1 MRPSSRLPDSANS
14 VNGLESGTVD
24 LRIRAIIAATAGL
37 LSGLAT
43 SAVAEEKLIVY
54 AVNYP
59 VAYFAERI
67 AGDAAEI
74 VLPVPQGQE
83 PAFWDPSIAEIGRF
97 QQADMIL
104 LNGANYALWTRT
116 TSLPRSRTVDTS
128 RGFADRY
135 IAADAVTHSHG
146 PEGAHAH
153 GDTASVTWLDFTQA
167 ILQAE
172 AIADALRRR
181 RPDEADGFAARL
193 AALRSDLKALDDEA
207 RAIAA
212 DAGDTLFVASHPLY
226 QYFARAY
233 GLRMKSFGW
242 EADAGL
248 TEAQWAEFDAQRAGA
263 PGAVMI
269 WETEPPADFA
279 AALARRGVAG
289 TVFTIADNRG
299 EADFLETMHANLRA
313 LSEAVGAS

>member
-1 MRPSSRLPDSANS
+1 MR
-14 VNGLESGTVD
+14 VC
-24 LRIRAIIAATAGL
+24 AIIAATAAL
-37 LSGLAT
+37 LTSLAT
-43 SAVAEEKLIVY
+43 SAVAGEKLIVY

-74 VLPVPQGQE
+74 VLPVPGGQE
-83 PAFWDPSIAEIGRF
+83 PAFWEPSIAEIGRF
-97 QQADMIL
+97 QQADLIL

-153 GDTASVTWLDFTQA
+153 GATASVTWLDFSQA

-172 AIADALRRR
+172 AIADAMSRR

-193 AALRSDLKALDDEA
+193 AALRADLQALDNEA

-212 DAGDTLFVASHPLY
+212 DAGDILFIASHPLY

-233 GLRMKSFGW
+233 GLRVKSFGW
-242 EADAGL
+242 ESDAGL

-263 PGAVMI
+263 LRTVMI
-269 WETEPPADFA
+269 WETEPPADSA
-279 AALARRGVAG
+279 AALARRGMAG

-299 EADFLETMHANLRA
+299 EADFLATMRANLSA
-313 LSEAVGAS
+313 LSAAVGAS